1 MTTIW
6 VLYQHMTTTSIS
18 QLKINPSSII
28 AQASEYPIAV
38 ENRNTI
44 QGYIMGK
51 ALYEKMVELLED
63 RVDRIAVKQTNFKTG
78 KSFEKIAHEL
88 GI

>member
-1 MTTIW
+1 
-6 VLYQHMTTTSIS
+6 MTTTSIS

-28 AQASEYPIAV
+28 AQASEYPVAV
-38 ENRNTI
+38 ENRNI
-44 QGYIMGK
+44 VQGYVIGK

-63 RVDRIAVKQTNFKTG
+63 RIDRIAIKQAHFKKG
-78 KSFEKIAHEL
+78 KSFERVAQEL

>member
-1 MTTIW
+1 
-6 VLYQHMTTTSIS
+6 MTTTSIS

-63 RVDRIAVKQTNFKTG
+63 QVDTNLVYERPPIKSSREAIANSSKN
-78 KSFEKIAHEL
+78 
-88 GI
+88 

>member
-1 MTTIW
+1 MTTKY
-6 VLYQHMTTTSIS
+6 VSYAHMTTTSIS

-38 ENRNTI
+38 ENRNTV
-44 QGYIMGK
+44 QGYVIGK
-51 ALYEKMVELLED
+51 ALYEKMVELLENQ
-63 RVDRIAVKQTNFKTG
+63 VDRIAIKQTNFKKG
-78 KSFEKIAHEL
+78 KSFEKVAQEL

>member
-1 MTTIW
+1 MTTA
-6 VLYQHMTTTSIS
+6 SIS

-28 AQASEYPIAV
+28 AQASEYPVAV
-38 ENRNTI
+38 ENRNTV
-44 QGYIMGK
+44 QGYVIGK

-63 RVDRIAVKQTNFKTG
+63 QIDRVIIRQTNFKKG

>member
-1 MTTIW
+1 M
-6 VLYQHMTTTSIS
+6 VSCLHMTTTSIS
-18 QLKINPSSII
+18 QLKINPSSVI

-38 ENRNTI
+38 ENRNTV

-51 ALYEKMVELLED
+51 ALYEKMIELLED
-63 RVDRIAVKQTNFKTG
+63 QVDRIAIKQTNFKKG
-78 KSFEKIAHEL
+78 KSFEKVAQEL